1 MQDKDGRTQRLI
13 YCTAHDIS
21 RPNGPGVNERQF
33 ITSLYALLGD
43 RAVFVLPRPSLPLP
57 ASFPGRACH
66 FFSPGLSRELGL
78 FLALRRAW
86 RARPGSLMV
95 LRAGNSPLPLAPA
108 LFFLLFRPRLV
119 IKTVDAYFTHSFPGK
134 HSRFSCWFLR
144 RRLLAFLLRRAEGL
158 DTVSAFFRDKLAE
171 LYGKDLPGRLR
182 IVDNGVDLSLFR
194 PLDKAGM
201 RRELGLSGFSQLIGY
216 AGARAWDW
224 GGAAALKALDLLVK
238 DFSGL
243 GLLILSNDGRDIDR
257 LRAEAESLGLG
268 RRLVLAGPVP
278 LDRVPGYLNAL
289 DLALSL
295 RPDEA
300 CAELKL
306 RQAIACG
313 RPVLFRN
320 PVNAFVVE
328 HDLGSRVEGD
338 DPAELAAAAAGW
350 LRRLADPGSA
360 ELIAQRLAA
369 YAAEHLDINRM
380 NRFRL
385 DFWGLEEKAC

>member
-1 MQDKDGRTQRLI
+1 MPDKDRRAQGLI
-13 YCTAHDIS
+13 YCTAHDLS
-21 RPNGPGVNERQF
+21 RPNGPGVNECQF
-33 ITSLYALLGD
+33 ISSLYALLGD
-43 RAVFVLPRPSLPLP
+43 RALFVIPRPSLPLP
-57 ASFPGRACH
+57 ASFPMRACH
-66 FFSPGLSRELGL
+66 FVSPRLGRELGL

-86 RARPGSLMV
+86 RARPGSLLV

-108 LFFLLFRPRLV
+108 LFYLLFRPRLV
-119 IKTVDAYFTHSFPGK
+119 IKTVDAYFVHSLPGN

-182 IVDNGVDLSLFR
+182 IIDNGVDLSLFR
-194 PLDKAGM
+194 PLDKAVM

-224 GGAAALKALDLLVK
+224 GGAAALKALGLLAG
-238 DFSGL
+238 DFPGL

-268 RRLVLAGPVP
+268 HRLVLAGPVP

-295 RPDEA
+295 RPDQG
-300 CAELKL
+300 CAEMKL

-313 RPVLFRN
+313 RPVLFHN
-320 PVNAFVVE
+320 PVNAFMVE
-328 HDLGSRVEGD
+328 HDLGSRIKRD
-338 DPAELAAAAAGW
+338 DPAELAAAAAAW

-369 YAAEHLDINRM
+369 YAAEHLDLDRLNL
-380 NRFRL
+380 FRL
-385 DFWGLEEKAC
+385 EFWGLGEQAC